1 MSAIDATQG
10 NAILNAILRQSATA
24 STTGINVRL
33 GTNLPT
39 ASVDMTELSGTGYVT
54 GGSACTFAAASGEA
68 SSNTSTLTWTNGG
81 SSWTI
86 NGIELWD
93 QAGSPVRWLFGA
105 WTGAPITVANGNSF
119 SVAAGGIQVSITLCS
134 LMVTFC

>member
-1 MSAIDATQG
+1 LAAIDSTQG

-33 GTNLPT
+33 GTNAPT
-39 ASVDMTELSGTGYVT
+39 ASVDMTELSGSGYTT
-54 GGSACTFAAASGEA
+54 GGSAATFSAASGEA
-68 SSNTSTLTWTNGG
+68 SSNTTTLSWTNGG
-81 SSWTI
+81 STWTI

-93 QAGSPVRWLFGA
+93 QAGSPVRWLFGL

-119 SVAAGGIQVSITLCS
+119 SVTSGGIQVTIS
-134 LMVTFC
+134 

>member
-1 MSAIDATQG
+1 MAAIDSTQG

-33 GTNLPT
+33 GTNAPT
-39 ASVDMTELSGTGYVT
+39 ASVDMTELSGSGYTT
-54 GGSACTFAAASGEA
+54 GGSAATFSAASGEA
-68 SSNTSTLTWTNGG
+68 SSNTTTLSWTNGG
-81 SSWTI
+81 STWTI

-93 QAGSPVRWLFGA
+93 QAGSPVRWLFGL

-119 SVAAGGIQVSITLCS
+119 SVTSGGIQVTIS
-134 LMVTFC
+134 

>member
-1 MSAIDATQG
+1 MYKLAAIDSTQG

-33 GTNLPT
+33 GTNAPT
-39 ASVDMTELSGTGYVT
+39 ASVDMTELSGSGYTT
-54 GGSACTFAAASGEA
+54 GGSAATFSAASGEA
-68 SSNTSTLTWTNGG
+68 SSNTTTLSWTNGG
-81 SSWTI
+81 STWTI

-93 QAGSPVRWLFGA
+93 QAGSPVRWLFGL

-119 SVAAGGIQVSITLCS
+119 SVTSGGIQVTIS
-134 LMVTFC
+134 